1 MSGDATIK
9 CVLVGDDRAGKTSL
23 LHTFADGRRP
33 SLPPESLCSLP
44 QMVHVT
50 LHHMNTA
57 YDLQLVDTA
66 GGTTQLRSRLT
77 AYSAYRDAG
86 VVVLCAD
93 LTEPAAWPRLEAD
106 WRVELEQYASR
117 APFLLVGTTFGHQAA
132 DFWGLDAAGGRI

>member
-1 MSGDATIK
+1 
-9 CVLVGDDRAGKTSL
+9 
-23 LHTFADGRRP
+23 
-33 SLPPESLCSLP
+33 
-44 QMVHVT
+44 MVHVT
-50 LHHMNTA
+50 LYHMNTA

-66 GGTTQLRSRLT
+66 GGTAQLRSRLT

-117 APFLLVGTTFGHQAA
+117 APFLLVGTKAEARDAIQASAAAFGHQPA